1 MRLLKEML
9 RNDFSS
15 DNEEEDENDDDVT
28 DYDDEVDDYN
38 DSEDNYNEGDDAENE
53 EKNDV
58 EVQYQ
63 SVYGSIIYSLYRDCY
78 GRFAL

>member
-15 DNEEEDENDDDVT
+15 DNEEEVDDDDDVT
-28 DYDDEVDDYN
+28 DYDEEVDDYN
-38 DSEDNYNEGDDAENE
+38 DSEDNYNEEDDAE
-53 EKNDV
+53 KNNF

-63 SVYGSIIYSLYRDCY
+63 SVW
-78 GRFAL
+78 